1 MKKPKCS
8 HTLKF
13 ALKLTLLISQ
23 ALAMTSLGIWGCYAP
38 SIWIAIFVP
47 LWIASCVPL
56 ILVFPSIPS
65 IYRDSIRVAA
75 VVYDG
80 KKIHFKNGLTA
91 TLHKFGD
98 ENEPLPTQYEL
109 KHIGFHSM
117 LPEDLQGCPCLKFAF
132 SQSTVKLIFPFK
144 GDGTYPF
151 PFKGEDIYPVVRAL
165 FETGVTIALADA
177 LLVLVNDQ
185 IYFLPQ
191 GKSATV
197 VRNALE
203 AGVSPNIYALISAG
217 DETS

>member
-13 ALKLTLLISQ
+13 ALKLTLLIGQ
-23 ALAMTSLGIWGCYAP
+23 ALAMTILGIGGCYAP
-38 SIWIAIFVP
+38 SIWMAIFIP

-56 ILVFPSIPS
+56 ILVLPSLPS

-80 KKIHFKNGLTA
+80 KKIPFKNGLQA

-98 ENEPLPTQYEL
+98 ENEPLLTQYEL
-109 KHIGFHSM
+109 LHLGFHSM
-117 LPEDLQGCPCLKFAF
+117 LPEDLRGCPCLKFAL

-144 GDGTYPF
+144 GEGTYSL
-151 PFKGEDIYPVVRAL
+151 VRA
-165 FETGVTIALADA
+165 FFGAGVTIAFADA
-177 LLVLVNDQ
+177 FLVLVNDQ
-185 IYFLPQ
+185 MYFLPQ

-197 VRNALE
+197 VYNALE